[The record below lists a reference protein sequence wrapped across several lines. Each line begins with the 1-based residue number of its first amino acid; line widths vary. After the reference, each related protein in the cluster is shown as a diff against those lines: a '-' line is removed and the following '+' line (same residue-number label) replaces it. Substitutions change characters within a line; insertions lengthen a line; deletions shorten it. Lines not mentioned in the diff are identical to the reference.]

1 MFSREGAEK
10 QISLAVF
17 REAKRE
23 ALKERG
29 RINFF
34 QLNREI

>member
-1 MFSREGAEK
+1 MFSREDAEK
-10 QISLAVF
+10 QISLAAF
-17 REAKRE
+17 REARRK
-23 ALKERG
+23 APKERG